1 MSEDKL
7 KQELLYMVKLAE
19 KYDFRNELVV
29 SEIKKLE
36 SQRQILTSVFG
47 QRFLT
52 RITELSQQTEQT
64 HKCVVCGKL
73 IAKNGVICEGCMNSI
88 GNSFYANNINKIKE
102 NTETAGQAQGQEQGQ
117 EIRLEPVAE
126 PKAKIKIDIVAK
138 LKEKIK
144 LAKANDLKKEKLTV
158 GITIKHLLA
167 RILAVCLTLI
177 LFTQIWVLYVFYS
190 IPDYNPPE
198 EARISSNP
206 IVAVSNEDEAKAQVM
221 LDFPEEEGY
230 TVTFCMHSEDYEGR
244 FLVDLGA
251 NVDEVEANLSEEDR
265 YEYFFSEDTYLFFVT
280 YHEENTAKAGI
291 AEINA
296 SGEILIQGSF
306 NDGRDTD
313 FFYRFR

>member
-73 IAKNGVICEGCMNSI
+73 IAKNGVICESCMNSI

-102 NTETAGQAQGQEQGQ
+102 KDEHTGQAQGQELRP
-117 EIRLEPVAE
+117 ELIAE

-190 IPDYNPPE
+190 IPDYNPLE
-198 EARISSNP
+198 EARVSSNP
-206 IVAVSNEDEAKAQVM
+206 IVAVSNVDEAKAQIM

-251 NVDEVEANLSEEDR
+251 NVDEVEANLSEEER

-291 AEINA
+291 AEIN
-296 SGEILIQGSF
+296 SNGEILIQGSF
-306 NDGRDTD
+306 NDGRATD
-313 FFYRFR
+313 SFYRFR

>member
-73 IAKNGVICEGCMNSI
+73 IAKNGVICEGCMDSI

-102 NTETAGQAQGQEQGQ
+102 KDGAAGQAQGQELRP
-117 EIRLEPVAE
+117 ELVAE
-126 PKAKIKIDIVAK
+126 PKAKIKVDIVVK
-138 LKEKIK
+138 VKEKIK

-158 GITIKHLLA
+158 GIAIKSFLA
-167 RILAVCLTLI
+167 RVLAVCLTLI

-190 IPDYNPPE
+190 IPDYNPLE

-206 IVAVSNEDEAKAQVM
+206 IVAVSNEDEAKAQIM

-251 NVDEVEANLSEEDR
+251 NVDEVEVNLSEEER

-291 AEINA
+291 AEINS

-306 NDGRDTD
+306 NDGRATD
-313 FFYRFR
+313 SFYRFR